1 MTKDT
6 PKKPSVGRTFGI
18 SDSLMNARPIGFNKD
33 PKVEEEVQE
42 VKKEEL
48 KEAYSRPE
56 IAKRDRNI
64 ARKSDTL
71 KSKDSVAS
79 SGTTRFKQR
88 HGGKTVPTRPGTQG
102 MSRGTGVG
110 KGPKSAKRP
119 IGGMSGVHYDLTNKP
134 EDHFRRKYGK
144 SKSAMRTGLRK
155 EELEMS
161 DSFNDYKYNHN
172 AWAESLSRVGKPKEE
187 LIKEESITVINMG
200 STYKVKS
207 VSKDLGSKVRV
218 GETLTD
224 THIDDLREMGI
235 SISYVKESNDM
246 DTKNADQAMK
256 HDCATHVV
264 HKEHGAGQCIPG
276 QHTLV
281 EKDKVDCKS
290 CKGTGEVD
298 GEECDHCDGKGFHM
312 EGYVT
317 HYDVMF
323 DKVLL
328 SDVPVKDLQIVKE
341 MSHGHKESKKK
352 SGKMIASSKKKM
364 NEYGSMMSSKKMKS
378 KSKMESVDLDAK
390 NVDIMLRHDCASHVK
405 HGEFGEGVCVPGQ
418 HTLEEI
424 SEGEGMVTHYDVM
437 FESGIIEDVPVY
449 ELEIITESMHAH
461 VDKKKKKGQKNIM
474 GSKKLDPVG
483 QADADI
489 DNDGDTD
496 SSDEYLHKRR
506 KAIKKNIK
514 EWVSLGQAPDKGEP
528 KNAMHAHSISK
539 HFYQMAV
546 RDDMFG
552 KEAQFKENMGLAKKF
567 YSKFKE
573 MSAKGD
579 VSADQVFKDGS
590 DGEIENFNQSQ
601 TNEALT
607 KFGTSMDKKLG
618 DSEKATF
625 KAQGTIKMRKSDGDG
640 IHGTTV
646 SQSDTAKIAALKAKG
661 YVRVSED
668 ATDDR
673 KQEMMRKGAVAAKK
687 EKDRIK
693 MMGKSHF
700 QGVNDRKNAPKSG
713 GVQNEDFREV
723 QFEGET
729 IYESV
734 DSKNLPEHAPEV
746 LEMTPDNYRY
756 NRNGWQAALAE
767 VNRYKGKSGHRVT
780 QPGGGD
786 EHIVMQLRKAVS
798 VGANHTGVKFKDGE
812 THKVNPKTAQKH
824 LDHYNSLK
832 PEDKIKWQ
840 NSAAH
845 SHGGLSSASGDKK
858 KGQEKS
864 STASGRDEP
873 TRQLINP
880 MDRN

>member
-1 MTKDT
+1 MTKET

-18 SDSLMNARPIGFNKD
+18 SDSLMNARPIGD
-33 PKVEEEVQE
+33 EETN
-42 VKKEEL
+42 
-48 KEAYSRPE
+48 EAYTRPE
-56 IAKRDRNI
+56 IAKRDRKI

-71 KSKDSVAS
+71 RSKDSVAS

-235 SISYVKESNDM
+235 NISYVKESNDM
-246 DTKNADQAMK
+246 DTKNADKAMK

-264 HKEHGAGQCIPG
+264 HKEHGEGQCVPG
-276 QHTLV
+276 MHTL
-281 EKDKVDCKS
+281 
-290 CKGTGEVD
+290 
-298 GEECDHCDGKGFHM
+298 EETSEG

-323 DKVLL
+323 E
-328 SDVPVKDLQIVKE
+328 SGIIEDVPVKDLQIVKE
-341 MSHGHKESKKK
+341 MSHGHAKKK
-352 SGKMIASSKKKM
+352 TVKSSYKMMSSSKKM
-364 NEYGSMMSSKKMKS
+364 NEIGPLAKLAYGSMMSSKKMKS

-390 NVDIMLRHDCASHVK
+390 NVEIMLRHDCASHVK

-506 KAIKKNIK
+506 KAIKKNMKGIK
-514 EWVSLGQAPDKGEP
+514 EWVSLGQAPEKGEP

-590 DGEIENFNQSQ
+590 DSEIENFNQSETSQ

-607 KFGTSMDKKLG
+607 KFGTSMDKQLG
-618 DSEKATF
+618 DKEKATF

-673 KQEMMRKGAVAAKK
+673 KQEMIRKGAVAAKK

-700 QGVNDRKNAPKSG
+700 QGVNDRKNAPKAG

-729 IYESV
+729 IYESI

-746 LEMTPDNYRY
+746 VEHTPNAYSF
-756 NRNGWQAALAE
+756 NRNAWGNALAE
-767 VNRYKGKSGHRVT
+767 VNRYKNKSGHRVT
-780 QPGGGD
+780 QPDKSG

-845 SHGGLSSASGDKK
+845 SHGGLASASGDKK
-858 KGQEKS
+858 KGQEKTS
-864 STASGRDEP
+864 SASGRDEP
-873 TRQLINP
+873 TRRLINP

>member
-1 MTKDT
+1 MTKET

-18 SDSLMNARPIGFNKD
+18 SDSLMNARPIG
-33 PKVEEEVQE
+33 EEETN
-42 VKKEEL
+42 
-48 KEAYSRPE
+48 EAYTRPE
-56 IAKRDRNI
+56 IAKRDRKI

-71 KSKDSVAS
+71 RSKDSVAS

-235 SISYVKESNDM
+235 NISYVKESNDM
-246 DTKNADQAMK
+246 DTKNADKAMK

-264 HKEHGAGQCIPG
+264 HKEHGEGQCVPG
-276 QHTLV
+276 MHTL
-281 EKDKVDCKS
+281 
-290 CKGTGEVD
+290 
-298 GEECDHCDGKGFHM
+298 EETSEG

-323 DKVLL
+323 E
-328 SDVPVKDLQIVKE
+328 SGIIEDVPVKDLQIVKE
-341 MSHGHKESKKK
+341 MSHGHAKKK
-352 SGKMIASSKKKM
+352 TVKSSYKMMSSSKKM
-364 NEYGSMMSSKKMKS
+364 NEIGPLAKLAYGSMMSSKKMKS

-390 NVDIMLRHDCASHVK
+390 NVEIMLRHDCASHVK

-489 DNDGDTD
+489 DNDGDVDD
-496 SSDEYLHKRR
+496 SDKYLHKRR

-514 EWVSLGQAPDKGEP
+514 EWVSLGQAPEKGEP

-590 DGEIENFNQSQ
+590 DSEIENFNQSETSQ

-607 KFGTSMDKKLG
+607 KFGTSMDKQLG
-618 DSEKATF
+618 DKEKATF

-673 KQEMMRKGAVAAKK
+673 KQEMIRKGAVAAKK

-700 QGVNDRKNAPKSG
+700 QGVNDRKNAPKAG

-746 LEMTPDNYRY
+746 VEMTPDAYSY

-845 SHGGLSSASGDKK
+845 SHGGLASASGDKK
-858 KGQEKS
+858 KGQEKTS
-864 STASGRDEP
+864 SASGRDEP
-873 TRQLINP
+873 TRRLINP